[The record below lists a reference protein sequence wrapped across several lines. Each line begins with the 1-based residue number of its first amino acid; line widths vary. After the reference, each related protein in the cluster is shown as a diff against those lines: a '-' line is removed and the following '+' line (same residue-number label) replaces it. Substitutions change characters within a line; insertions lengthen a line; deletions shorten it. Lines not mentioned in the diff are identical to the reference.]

1 MGVGEEGRESP
12 LTRALRR
19 TDVVRFVQDSVF
31 SYEPKE
37 VFVKRSDIPK
47 DFDPEFAWE
56 LVSFVRCVNGRP
68 TIRSRTMPDGNLRH
82 ALMQEGQVL
91 KILCSD
97 RLRNLVNF

>member
-68 TIRSRTMPDGNLRH
+68 TIRSRTMPDGNLRVR
-82 ALMQEGQVL
+82 A
-91 KILCSD
+91 
-97 RLRNLVNF
+97 LRNLVNF